1 MSNRNLSLTGKLKS
15 AVRRDPHKA
24 TVLGVLLIILG
35 ALVVRV
41 LLPGAAMPVVSKA
54 STVSRD
60 ARTEIVESAKQ
71 RARTLSAGDE
81 FDRFLS
87 TPVAPVTRNFF
98 AVKLDYFPTDG
109 TASRPNT
116 QTSEKEKIADSIA
129 KSLRAQ
135 ADQQARKEV
144 LIANL
149 RQQALQLK
157 LQSTVMGPTPRA
169 AINGELLGEGDVIAS
184 FRILKIEARRIIV
197 EREGIKLEITM
208 K

>member
-1 MSNRNLSLTGKLKS
+1 MPSRNPSITGKLKS
-15 AVRRDPHKA
+15 AVRRDPQKA
-24 TVLGVLLIILG
+24 TVLGVLLIILCVV
-35 ALVVRV
+35 VVRV
-41 LLPGAAMPVVSKA
+41 LAPSASTPLASRA
-54 STVSRD
+54 STVSAD
-60 ARTEIVESAKQ
+60 TKTEIVESAKQ

-81 FDRFLS
+81 LDRFLS
-87 TPVAPVTRNFF
+87 TPVQPVTRNLFTI
-98 AVKLDYFPTDG
+98 KLEYFPSDG
-109 TASRPNT
+109 TASLQDTGTPENG
-116 QTSEKEKIADSIA
+116 KNDDPAA
-129 KSLRAQ
+129 KSVREQ